1 MIRTVYLNEEGELRK
16 HLDEREIAGVL
27 ETGEGLLWVDISEWD
42 PQSVVLL
49 RDVFR
54 FHPLAIE
61 DCFDDR
67 VDTAKVDDYGD
78 YVFVV
83 APYAVYD
90 LKPQQVNIRELCVF
104 LGGSYV
110 VSVHQRPIEPVHEIF
125 HRSGSEPRILSRGP
139 DFLVHSLLDAIVDEL
154 VPAIESMNEQLD
166 DLERAVLDD
175 PHRRHLTSILLLKRN
190 SLRLRRSLE
199 SHRDMVNRLSRGEYP
214 RFIRPETAI
223 FFRDVYDHIVRGET
237 LIEGVRDLAD
247 DALSYYLTA
256 NNNRMTEIM
265 KVLSVVAVIF
275 LPLTLIAS
283 IFGTNLDYSALGL
296 TFGGG
301 FYLMLAVMIALA
313 GGMIAYFRTRG
324 WF

>member
-1 MIRTVYLNEEGELRK
+1 MIRSVYTGGESATLTDLEESAL
-16 HLDEREIAGVL
+16 AQVL
-27 ETGEGLLWVDISEWD
+27 SKGTGLVWVDIAERD
-42 PQSVVLL
+42 PRAEVLL
-49 RDVFR
+49 RDTFQ

-78 YVFVV
+78 YLFIV

-90 LKPQQVNIRELCVF
+90 LQAEEVNIRELCVF
-104 LGGSYV
+104 LGASYV
-110 VSVHQRPIEPVHEIF
+110 VSVHQRPIQPVHDIF
-125 HRSGSEPRILSRGP
+125 DRATAESHILDRGP

-154 VPAIESMNEQLD
+154 LPAIETMNEQLD

-175 PHRRHLTSILLLKRN
+175 PHHGHLTSILLLKRN
-190 SLRLRRSLE
+190 ALRLRRSLE
-199 SHRDMVNRLSRGEYP
+199 AQRDMVNRLSRGEYP
-214 RFIRPETAI
+214 DFIRPDTAI
-223 FFRDVYDHIVRGET
+223 FFRDVYDHIVRGAT
-237 LIEGVRDLAD
+237 MIEGVRDLAD

-265 KVLSVVAVIF
+265 KALSVVASVF

-283 IFGTNLDYSALGL
+283 VFGTNLDYSWLGL
-296 TFGGG
+296 TFDGG
-301 FYLMLAVMIALA
+301 FYLMLAFMLLIAA
-313 GGMIAYFRTRG
+313 GMFVFFRKRG